1 MMRAFRLAPVV
12 FLAVALSACAT
23 KVQVSTEVEMPLLDP
38 PPPPPRVVAT
48 YPEELE
54 PAPLAVPVSQEPAR
68 VPSRPVRTDLKP
80 ETAPAE
86 QTVPL
91 AERPSLTL
99 SPAPGTEGQT
109 EASIRALLTKA
120 SRDLSR
126 ANPATLSADG
136 RAQFET
142 ARRFLQQAEDAL
154 KSRNFVY
161 AGTLADKAATLAAV
175 FAR

>member
-1 MMRAFRLAPVV
+1 MMRALRLASVV
-12 FLAVALSACAT
+12 FLAAALSACAT
-23 KVQVSTEVEMPLLDP
+23 KVPVRTEVELPLLDP

-54 PAPLAVPVSQEPAR
+54 PAPLAVSVPQEPAR
-68 VPSRPVRTDLKP
+68 VPSRPLRPDLKP
-80 ETAPAE
+80 ETMPAE

-99 SPAPGTEGQT
+99 SPAPGTEGQS
-109 EASIRALLTKA
+109 EASIRALLA
-120 SRDLSR
+120 RAERDLSR
-126 ANPATLSADG
+126 ANPATLSADR

-142 ARRFLQQAEDAL
+142 ARRFVQQAEEAL
-154 KSRNFVY
+154 KGHNFVY